1 MSDQAEEVLKSLV
14 KDINQQINQGR
25 ESPAIVADLVA
36 AGLPEATAGLLVAR
50 VAELRR
56 AAMRESN
63 VAHYPGVSAAYAE
76 AAGQALFKGIAYVVG
91 GGLLTL
97 LTMAIQLPIFIVFT
111 GAIAVGALYLII
123 AAWYGLR
130 WLLSA

>member
-1 MSDQAEEVLKSLV
+1 MSDQAEDVLKSLV
-14 KDINQQINQGR
+14 KDINQQMNQGR
-25 ESPAIVADLVA
+25 EHSAIVAGLVA
-36 AGLPEATAGLLVAR
+36 AGLPEAAAGLLVAR

-56 AAMRESN
+56 DAMRDAN
-63 VAHYPGVSAAYAE
+63 VTQYHGVSTAYAE
-76 AAGQALFKGIAYVVG
+76 VAGQAFIKGIAYIAG

-111 GAIAVGALYLII
+111 GAIAVGALYLLI

>member
-1 MSDQAEEVLKSLV
+1 MNGSVGV
-14 KDINQQINQGR
+14 
-25 ESPAIVADLVA
+25 PA
-36 AGLPEATAGLLVAR
+36 AGLPEAAAGLLVAR

-56 AAMRESN
+56 DAMRDAN
-63 VAHYPGVSAAYAE
+63 VTQYHGVSTAYTE
-76 AAGQALFKGIAYVVG
+76 VAGQAFIKGIAYIAG
-91 GGLLTL
+91 GGLLPL

-111 GAIAVGALYLII
+111 GAIAVGALYLLI